1 MITSRDNAQVKNV
14 CKLREEKSE
23 RRKQNLMVLEGERL
37 LSEAAS
43 IEYLYYTANS
53 NYERFLPLAQ
63 RHEEVTPEVF
73 KKMSDTVCPQG
84 VLGLVALPNLTPK
97 IDPNGKY
104 LAFENLQDPSNL
116 GAAARTAEAFS
127 LSGIIVCGTDPYSPK
142 VLRASMGAILRI
154 PVIECDN
161 FLEFVSALPHRKI
174 GTVCRGGED
183 IRSFKFSNDIVLIG
197 NEGNGLTKEA
207 QDLCERLVTIN
218 MSGKAESLNASVASA
233 IAVWEMTKNG

>member
-14 CKLREEKSE
+14 CKLREAKSE

-37 LSEAAS
+37 LLEAAS
-43 IEYLYYTANS
+43 IKYLYYTVGS
-53 NYERFLPLAQ
+53 NYQRFLPLAQ
-63 RHEEVTPEVF
+63 NAQEVTPEVF
-73 KKMSDTVCPQG
+73 KKMSDTVSPQG
-84 VLGLVALPNLTPK
+84 VLGLVELPNLSPEV
-97 IDPNGKY
+97 DPCGKY

-154 PVIECDN
+154 PVIECDD
-161 FLEFVSALPHRKI
+161 FLEFVAKLPNRKV
-174 GTVCRGGED
+174 GTVCRDGED
-183 IRSFKFSNDIVLIG
+183 IRSFDFSNDIVLIG
-197 NEGNGLTKEA
+197 NEGNGLTKQA

>member
-1 MITSRDNAQVKNV
+1 
-14 CKLREEKSE
+14 
-23 RRKQNLMVLEGERL
+23 
-37 LSEAAS
+37 
-43 IEYLYYTANS
+43 
-53 NYERFLPLAQ
+53 
-63 RHEEVTPEVF
+63 
-73 KKMSDTVCPQG
+73 
-84 VLGLVALPNLTPK
+84 
-97 IDPNGKY
+97 
-104 LAFENLQDPSNL
+104 
-116 GAAARTAEAFS
+116 
-127 LSGIIVCGTDPYSPK
+127 
-142 VLRASMGAILRI
+142 MGAILRI

-197 NEGNGLTKEA
+197 NEGNGLTKRA